1 MISAVVPTLNEAGRI
16 GALVATLREQ
26 VDEVIVSDGGSTDGT
41 AANAVQAGARVVT
54 GNAGRGGQL
63 DRGAASASGD
73 RLWFVHAD
81 STLGAGSGAALR
93 GATGPWGC
101 FRTRIA
107 SRDVRLVLTGWVM
120 TRRAVLTGACT
131 GDMGIWADRSFYER
145 VGGFGPL
152 PALED
157 LAFSDRARAIEPAE
171 VLAPVLETSARRW
184 TERGVTRTMLQMWM
198 IRLGYRVGIDPM
210 RLSRGY
216 HPVST

>member
-41 AANAVQAGARVVT
+41 AAIAVQAGARVVT
-54 GNAGRGGQL
+54 GNAGRGAQL
-63 DRGAASASGD
+63 DRGAAHASGD

-93 GATGPWGC
+93 GAAGPWGC

-107 SRDVRLVLTGWVM
+107 SRDVRLLLTGWVM
-120 TRRAVLTGACT
+120 TQRAVRTGACT
-131 GDMGIWADRSFYER
+131 GDMGIWADRCFYER

-184 TERGVTRTMLQMWM
+184 TGQGVSRTMLRMWM

-216 HPVST
+216 QPVSI

>member
-41 AANAVQAGARVVT
+41 AANAAQAGARVVT
-54 GNAGRGGQL
+54 GSAGRGAQL
-63 DRGAASASGD
+63 DRGAAHASGD

-81 STLGAGSGAALR
+81 STPSVGSGAALR
-93 GATGPWGC
+93 GAVGPWGC

-107 SRDVRLVLTGWVM
+107 SRDVRLLLTGWVM
-120 TRRAVLTGACT
+120 TQRAVRTGTCT
-131 GDMGIWADRSFYER
+131 GDMGIWADRCFYER

-157 LAFSDRARAIEPAE
+157 LAFSDRARAIAPAE

>member
-1 MISAVVPTLNEAGRI
+1 MISAIVPTLNEAGLI
-16 GALVATLREQ
+16 GALVRTLLQ
-26 VDEVIVSDGGSTDGT
+26 HADEVIVSDGGSTDGT
-41 AANAVQAGARVVT
+41 AVIAAQAGAMVVT
-54 GNAGRGGQL
+54 GSAGRGGQL

-81 STLGAGSGAALR
+81 STPSVGSGAALR

-157 LAFSDRARAIEPAE
+157 LAFSDRARAVAPAE

-184 TERGVTRTMLQMWM
+184 TGQGVSRTMLRMWM

-210 RLSRGY
+210 LLSRGY
-216 HPVST
+216 QPVSI

>member
-1 MISAVVPTLNEAGRI
+1 MISAIVPTLKEAKRI

-41 AANAVQAGARVVT
+41 AAIAAQAGAIVVT
-54 GNAGRGGQL
+54 GSAGRGAQL
-63 DRGAASASGD
+63 DRGASCASRD

-81 STLGAGSGAALR
+81 STLDAGAGAALR

-101 FRTRIA
+101 FRTRIQ
-107 SRDVRLVLTGWVM
+107 SPDLRLRMTGWMM
-120 TRRAVLTGACT
+120 TQRAVLTGACT
-131 GDMGIWADRSFYER
+131 GDMGIWADRRFYER

-184 TERGVTRTMLQMWM
+184 TAHGVNRTMLRMWM
-198 IRLGYRVGIDPM
+198 IRLGYRVGIDPS
-210 RLSRGY
+210 RLSRRY
-216 HPVST
+216 EPLST